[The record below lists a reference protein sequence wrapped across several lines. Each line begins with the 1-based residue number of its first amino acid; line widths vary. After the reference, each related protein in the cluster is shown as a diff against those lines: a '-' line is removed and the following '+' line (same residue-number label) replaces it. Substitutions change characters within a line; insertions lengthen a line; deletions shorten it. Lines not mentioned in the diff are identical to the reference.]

1 MKNLIHA
8 VPRLALV
15 ACLWIFGSVFT
26 VLNVAVLIEIHRAQ
40 SLMES
45 NIANNVRPDIIEGPN
60 AWHTNLHFLRGE
72 MWLHIFYLALSLLMV
87 VAGFVA
93 LDWRTVMQRLTLY
106 ENFRFPQTE
115 TAQEFVKPRR

>member
-15 ACLWIFGSVFT
+15 ACLWILGSAFT
-26 VLNVAVLIEIHRAQ
+26 VLNVAVLIEIRRAQ

-45 NIANNVRPDIIEGPN
+45 NIANNVQPDVIEGPD

-72 MWLHIFYLALSLLMV
+72 MWLHIFYLALSLLIV
-87 VAGFVA
+87 LGGFVA
-93 LDWRTVMQRLTLY
+93 LDWRALVQRISLF
-106 ENFRFPQTE
+106 ESFRITRTE
-115 TAQEFVKPRR
+115 AARDFDKPWR